1 MSKAQRRK
9 GAKKKFTYAQKKEFV
24 RQLAINWQARMSSKQ
39 YSYGELAEYTEKFER
54 LGRKYGLLYEFRE
67 NGIV

>member
-9 GAKKKFTYAQKKEFV
+9 GMKKKLTYNQKRESI
-24 RQLAINWQARMSSKQ
+24 RALAIDWQIQAARKQ
-39 YSYGELAEYTEKFER
+39 YSYGELVEHQNKFER